1 MYVHAD
7 IFLLCLI
14 SRFVLPKN
22 GWGKFTPVLVKRLQG
37 TSPLCFRSR
46 ENRKLFFP
54 DCVSSSFVHP
64 ARRYRGKSLA
74 CFFFFTKNACS
85 ESLFVFNGFR
95 GREIFRYRDAANFSP
110 REGVAQ
116 SKRIIK
122 RVYINASVKIYSKF
136 LEGLVTRKTRFM
148 QKPTTSWSKCMCIA
162 S

>member
-1 MYVHAD
+1 MYTL
-7 IFLLCLI
+7 IFFCYVWFPVSFCRKMDGESLPRSWWSVYREQVLYVSVLEKIVNFFFLIVSLRVSFILLA
-14 SRFVLPKN
+14 
-22 GWGKFTPVLVKRLQG
+22 G
-37 TSPLCFRSR
+37 T
-46 ENRKLFFP
+46 EVNRWR
-54 DCVSSSFVHP
+54 V
-64 ARRYRGKSLA
+64 
-74 CFFFFTKNACS
+74 FFFFTKNACS